1 MSTPAEQTNN
11 QLRILSFDTVLVSPV
26 LVATAQLWKN
36 ALMTGEYDSGEE
48 QSGRQTAY
56 TVSAVADYLKSSL
69 EADPRLADLTVVGEV
84 SGYRN
89 PSSGHHYFAMR
100 DEQSVLRCVMF
111 RSGRG
116 GQFLTDGAQV
126 ICHGK
131 ISIYTARGDLQ
142 FYVDRVEPDGVG
154 ALQQAYEE
162 MRKRLESEGLFER
175 ARKRALPEL
184 PARIAVVTSPTGAV
198 IQDILNVLTRR
209 YPLAEIV
216 LIPTSVQGEKAAPEI
231 IQAFQALNALEDI
244 DVAIVARGG
253 GSLEDLWAFNEESVA
268 RAIFASNVPIISAI
282 GHETDTTIADY
293 VADRRAPTPSAAAE
307 IVAPDTR
314 DLSGYVAGFAAR
326 IDEIVSRSIGDSRF
340 QLEMAVDRLNLKIP
354 DTALP
359 RQRIDDL
366 LARARLAGQR
376 LVESSRQ
383 RLATVEASLNALGPA
398 KILGRGYTIT
408 RIADGTAAT
417 SARQF
422 AVGDRLGVTFADGSV
437 ETTVD
442 EVVESNNIVEP

>member
-1 MSTPAEQTNN
+1 MTST
-11 QLRILSFDTVLVSPV
+11 
-26 LVATAQLWKN
+26 
-36 ALMTGEYDSGEE
+36 YDSDDPGAD

-56 TVSAVADYLKSSL
+56 TVSAVSDYLKASL
-69 EADPRLADLTVVGEV
+69 ESDPRLADLTVIGEV

-89 PSSGHHYFAMR
+89 PSSGHHYFALR
-100 DEQSVLRCVMF
+100 DEQSVIRCVMF

-116 GQFLTDGAQV
+116 GQFLADGTQV
-126 ICHGK
+126 ICHGR

-142 FYVDRVEPDGVG
+142 YYVDSVEPDGVG

-162 MRKRLESEGLFER
+162 MRKRLEAEGLFELD
-175 ARKRALPEL
+175 RKRALPEM
-184 PARIAVVTSPTGAV
+184 PARIAVITSPTGAV

-209 YPLAEIV
+209 YPLAEII

-231 IQAFQALNALEDI
+231 VQAFKALNTMDDI

-253 GSLEDLWAFNEESVA
+253 GSLEDLWSFNEEIVA
-268 RAIFASNVPIISAI
+268 RAIFASNVPVISAV
-282 GHETDTTIADY
+282 GHETDTTIADF

-307 IVAPDTR
+307 IVAPDIR
-314 DLSGYVAGFAAR
+314 DLGGYVAGYATR
-326 IDEIVSRSIGDSRF
+326 IDEILGRAVRDSRSQF
-340 QLEMAVDRLNLKIP
+340 EMAVDRLNLRVP
-354 DTALP
+354 DTTAP

-366 LARARLAGQR
+366 LMRARLAGQR

-383 RLATVEASLNALGPA
+383 RLETVEASLNALGPA

-408 RIADGTAAT
+408 RLADGSAAT
-417 SARQF
+417 SAGQF
-422 AVGDRLGVTFADGSV
+422 AVGDKLGVTFGDGTV

-442 EVVESNNIVEP
+442 EVDDSAIITDS